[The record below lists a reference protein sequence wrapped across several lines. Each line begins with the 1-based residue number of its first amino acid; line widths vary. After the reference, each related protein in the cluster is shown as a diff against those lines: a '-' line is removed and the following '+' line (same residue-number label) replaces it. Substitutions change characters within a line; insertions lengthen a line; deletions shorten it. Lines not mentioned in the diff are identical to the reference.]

1 MTDVMLKDFSIYAE
15 SSTTMA
21 LCHDS
26 GGQYIWATLPVPVD
40 YDAWGSPL
48 NEASSQAQR
57 LSAIHASETKEPAVV
72 LSRQPALDIDPFL
85 LADTPPAH
93 PAMCV
98 EPRET
103 YCAAYKGPDGPLYH
117 LRFEISDAKGK
128 GGFLQISMM
137 R

>member
-1 MTDVMLKDFSIYAE
+1 MLKDFSIYAE
-15 SSTTMA
+15 SSTILA
-21 LCHDS
+21 LCHGS
-26 GGQYIWATLPVPVD
+26 GGQYIWATLPVPVGD
-40 YDAWGSPL
+40 DAWGSPL

-57 LSAIHASETKEPAVV
+57 FSAIHASETREPAVV

-103 YCAAYKGPDGPLYH
+103 YFAAYKGLDVPLYH
-117 LRFEISDAKGK
+117 LRFQISDARGK
-128 GGFLQISMM
+128 GGLQQISMM